1 MFTAEEFE
9 NFDIFPKKLTYKIIF
24 KSIFYVAL
32 WTFGFIILF
41 SFYIEQDIS
50 QILSGNYLKNFN
62 DNEDTL
68 INRLSNIAPKNYY
81 LNSNKYYLNY
91 SDDISNYFFK
101 KYILDSYPCLIK
113 NGSIGFNIINT
124 TKYIINEIKKINEDT
139 LNFEKRIEPFSVL
152 FQNEIIKN
160 KTNYSNFIENIMND
174 NKSFNIINEENIY
187 SIINNN
193 EKLTKIHRRIF
204 SKYLKNPLLNKD
216 LLNIGIFL
224 SEGKSSIIINGH
236 SENTENFICLTK
248 GNIEIILIPPNERK
262 FVYPFKIEFGQFI
275 YSPIN
280 FFNQQIQSYPNFK
293 KTNRILINISI
304 GDCLYI
310 PSYWWRSIKTNKNEH
325 FQFLT
330 LKYKEPTI
338 YYSRI
343 MD

>member
-9 NFDIFPKKLTYKIIF
+9 NFDIFPKQLTYKIIF

-50 QILSGNYLKNFN
+50 QILSGEYLKSLN
-62 DNEDTL
+62 DNEDNL

-81 LNSNKYYLNY
+81 SDYNKYYLNY
-91 SDDISNYFFK
+91 SDEISNFFFK
-101 KYILDSYPCLIK
+101 KFILDSYPCLIK

-124 TKYIINEIKKINEDT
+124 TNYIIKKFKKKNEDT
-139 LNFEKRIEPFSVL
+139 LTFEKRIEPFSVL
-152 FQNEIIKN
+152 FQNEIIIN

-174 NKSFNIINEENIY
+174 NKSLNIINEENIY
-187 SIINNN
+187 SIFTEN
-193 EKLTKIHRRIF
+193 LTKIHRKIF
-204 SKYLKNPLLNKD
+204 SKYLKNPLLVND
-216 LLNIGIFL
+216 LLNIGIFI
-224 SEGKSSIIINGH
+224 SEGKSNIIINGH

-262 FVYPFKIEFGQFI
+262 FVYPFKIQYGQYI

-280 FFNQQIQSYPNFK
+280 FFNQQFQSYPNFK

-304 GDCLYI
+304 GDCIYI

-343 MD
+343 ID

>member
-9 NFDIFPKKLTYKIIF
+9 NFDIFPKQLTYKIIF

-50 QILSGNYLKNFN
+50 QILSGEYLKSLN
-62 DNEDTL
+62 DNEDNL

-81 LNSNKYYLNY
+81 SDYNKYYVNY
-91 SDDISNYFFK
+91 SDEISNFFFK
-101 KYILDSYPCLIK
+101 KFILDSCPCLIK

-124 TKYIINEIKKINEDT
+124 TNYIIKKVKKKNEDT
-139 LNFEKRIEPFSVL
+139 LTFEKRIEPFSVL
-152 FQNEIIKN
+152 FQNEIIIN
-160 KTNYSNFIENIMND
+160 KTNYSNFIENIIND
-174 NKSFNIINEENIY
+174 NKSLNIINEENIY
-187 SIINNN
+187 SIINEN
-193 EKLTKIHRRIF
+193 LTKIHRKIF
-204 SKYLKNPLLNKD
+204 SKYLKNPLLVND
-216 LLNIGIFL
+216 LLNIGIFI
-224 SEGKSSIIINGH
+224 SEGKSNIIINGH

-262 FVYPFKIEFGQFI
+262 FVYPFKIQYGQYI

-280 FFNQQIQSYPNFK
+280 FFNQQFQSYPNFK

-304 GDCLYI
+304 GDCIYI

-330 LKYKEPTI
+330 FKYKEPTI

-343 MD
+343 ID